1 MANNLQH
8 LKNLKFSFLSSDKAP
23 TIGDITSSSKFP
35 MDVDSSYKS
44 LVDIPFTMDSKCVI
58 LDPIVTK
65 QNLEI
70 AKKIDGL

>member
-1 MANNLQH
+1 L
-8 LKNLKFSFLSSDKAP
+8 FSDKVP
-23 TIGDITSSSKFP
+23 TIGDITYSSKFP

-44 LVDIPFTMDSKCVI
+44 PVDIPFTMDSKCVI
-58 LDPIVTK
+58 LDSIVAQ